1 MMNIESNNNG
11 SILIVDDE
19 EELRK
24 MLKIYLEHLGY
35 NAVVAEDGQSAI
47 EIFRNTK
54 RKFELVLLDVKM
66 PKIGGKETTEMLK
79 EIDPEVKI
87 ILTSG
92 YPTDEKSRE
101 LIRSNIVDF
110 LEKPFTLADLSKVI
124 TTKLQ
129 KSDMNA

>member
-1 MMNIESNNNG
+1 MMNNGLNSNG
-11 SILIVDDE
+11 RILIVDDE
-19 EELRK
+19 EELRR

-35 NAVVAEDGQSAI
+35 DTVVAEDGENAL
-47 EIFRNTK
+47 EIFKSKK
-54 RKFELVLLDVKM
+54 RKFELVLLDIKM
-66 PKIGGKETTEMLK
+66 PRIGGKETTQMLK
-79 EIDPEVKI
+79 EIDPDVQI

-124 TTKLQ
+124 TSKLH
-129 KSDMNA
+129 KSSVNA

>member
-1 MMNIESNNNG
+1 MNNNSNNNG
-11 SILIVDDE
+11 RILIVDDE
-19 EELRK
+19 EELRR

-35 NAVVAEDGQSAI
+35 ETVVAENGENALD
-47 EIFRNTK
+47 IFKNSK
-54 RKFELVLLDVKM
+54 RKFGLVLLDIKM
-66 PKIGGKETTEMLK
+66 PKIGGKEATEMLK
-79 EIDPEVKI
+79 EIDPDVKI

-124 TTKLQ
+124 SSKLQ
-129 KSDMNA
+129 KPVVSV